1 MIFQQSSF
9 RAGALTA
16 SLPTVTVAK
25 PVVASLLGVLV
36 LDETLYADGPE
47 VFVLIAAAVLV
58 VVSTIALA
66 RGEAASI
73 AAGAGRDVTV
83 VGNTPS

>member
-25 PVVASLLGVLV
+25 PVVASTLGVVV
-36 LDETLYADGPE
+36 LGESLHADGPE
-47 VFVLIAAAVLV
+47 VFVLIAAAIV
-58 VVSTIALA
+58 VIV
-66 RGEAASI
+66 
-73 AAGAGRDVTV
+73 
-83 VGNTPS
+83 